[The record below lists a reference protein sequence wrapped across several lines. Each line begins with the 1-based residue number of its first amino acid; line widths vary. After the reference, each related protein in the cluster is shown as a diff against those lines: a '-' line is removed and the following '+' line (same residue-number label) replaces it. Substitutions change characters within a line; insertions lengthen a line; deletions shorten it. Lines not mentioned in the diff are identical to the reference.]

1 MSRRPPS
8 IRRRPRGG
16 AAFTF
21 ASCAALAAWASSG
34 ELHAQFAPTGQFTP
48 PAPPFPLLRDFVGG
62 EFVNQETE
70 LIEPIL
76 WIPGASGVPDLLA
89 VCNEPDDRVV
99 FLDANLN
106 TVAEVF
112 VGAGPAALAKNPAAP
127 ELWVSLR
134 NQASVAVIDLV
145 KFEIAA
151 IVRRDWQPGAV
162 GIGSAAAPGGI
173 AFANQRAF
181 IAATQSDELLVFSA
195 VAPYGF
201 IAAIALAASHHGAPA
216 RLNDP
221 FAVTSFGGRIWVTSH
236 LSGNNS
242 IARIAGG
249 VDLEDGDGTPST
261 ADDVG
266 AGALGPDDVSIVK
279 LGTGAL
285 SGLNLPDFDL
295 AAVDPA
301 TLAVVGMARGVG
313 TVLFDVE
320 GNPQSNRLVVSN
332 LESRNADFVGESSFP
347 DGRVAFNRFTTVN
360 PSTLKLTGAPALT
373 ELLAGGVSIVMPT
386 DVEFGATGRMFV
398 AGYCSANVGV
408 WDPAG
413 AFQGAIPT
421 ESGPRGVTLAAA
433 SARLY
438 VLNRGANS
446 VQWFDVAN
454 PATVPAAAG
463 RTIALR
469 DPTPARVK
477 AGRQEFLKPNSALA
491 TANCASCHI
500 DARFDGLAWNLS
512 KTLAED
518 TSGLP
523 PADFR
528 DRKGVM
534 ITQSLAQLEASAP
547 FHWRGEQEDIESF
560 NGAFAGLLKGQPLDD
575 PQLLDLKE
583 YLLSIRLPP
592 NPRQSM
598 NRMLSDGAAPGQ
610 IPFFNRCVFC
620 HLLPV
625 GTSGDLTERLIG
637 DEQGPLDAFP
647 EVDPFATET
656 AMLRGLW
663 LRGSDECDIDRS
675 GAVERVRV
683 SGYGLVHEGIVDDL
697 DQFLDE
703 FFPDMA
709 ADHAAV
715 RDFVDQLDSGLAPAT
730 LFSEVLDG
738 STANTARARA
748 IEEFLLVQADMG
760 WCDAAARGL
769 LDAGSGMVAVGLVW
783 RRATATAPGFFATD
797 DVSATPITYTFA
809 QLEQKAAAGQARLYF
824 VGAPVGSG
832 ERLGVDRDRDGLF
845 DRDELQAGT
854 QPAVPDSDRDGLW
867 DGYDLQPT
875 VKGAGA
881 PVGAPSL
888 VPGSV
893 RLVHATSNAIKLT
906 YETDQ
911 LSPTIVQFGISPT
924 ALTWTAGDG
933 FQPTGV
939 GTPNHWRRFHSVV
952 LGPQP
957 LATPPLERL
966 AAGTQHWIRIDTQ
979 GQNGATFLSGPVV
992 SQADSGWL
1000 LGTALQ
1006 TVDNNLLP
1014 GGQGIGVTFRASELA
1029 FTQNAAGATL
1039 GTFDYAVRA
1048 TFAITF
1054 NASGSPVSLAGLAV
1068 PGRFT
1073 LYTATGGYTT
1083 VAVQS
1088 TIVLDP
1094 TSGEFVA
1101 DFVVD
1106 DLPAPGHG
1114 SGEDVTFDLPMWIE
1128 VAQPVGGTAKIDFP
1142 FTIDDNGTPDD
1153 TTDDR
1158 LIKGDWSDSVSHA
1171 KTTAN

>member
-1 MSRRPPS
+1 MLRRPSPA
-8 IRRRPRGG
+8 RRL
-16 AAFTF
+16 AA
-21 ASCAALAAWASSG
+21 AAVVPLLAGLAAALAPAP
-34 ELHAQFAPTGQFTP
+34 LFAQFAP

-62 EFVNQETE
+62 EWVNQETE

-76 WIPGASGVPDLLA
+76 WIPGAGGVPDLLA

-99 FLDANLN
+99 FLDASLN
-106 TVAEVF
+106 MVAEVF
-112 VGAGPAALAKNPAAP
+112 VGAGPASLAKNPAAP
-127 ELWVSLR
+127 ELWVSVR
-134 NQASVAVIDLV
+134 NQACVVVIDLAT
-145 KFEIAA
+145 FAIAGIA
-151 IVRRDWQPGAV
+151 RRDWQPGV
-162 GIGSAAAPGGI
+162 DGIGNAAAPGGI
-173 AFANQRAF
+173 AFANSRAF
-181 IAATQSDELLVFSA
+181 VAATQADELLVFSA
-195 VAPYGF
+195 TAPYPF
-201 IAAIALAASHHGAPA
+201 LAAIPLAASHHGAPA

-221 FAVTSFGGRIWVTSH
+221 FAVASFGGRIWVTSH
-236 LSGNNS
+236 LSGNQTIS
-242 IARIAGG
+242 RIAGG

-266 AGALGPDDVSIVK
+266 AGALGPDDVAIVK
-279 LGTGAL
+279 LG
-285 SGLNLPDFDL
+285 SGPLAGLQLPDFDV

-320 GNPQSNRLVVSN
+320 GDPTANRLAVTN
-332 LESRNADFVGESSFP
+332 LDARNAEFIGESSFP

-360 PSTLKLTGAPALT
+360 PSTLKVSGAPVLT
-373 ELLAGGVSIVMPT
+373 ELLAGGASVVMPT
-386 DVEFGATGRMFV
+386 DAEFSATGRLFV

-421 ESGPRGVTLAAA
+421 ESGPRGVTLAAT

-446 VQWFDVAN
+446 VQWFDVSN
-454 PATVPAAAG
+454 PATVPTTSG
-463 RTIALR
+463 RTVALR
-469 DPTPARVK
+469 DPTPTRVK
-477 AGRQEFLKPNSALA
+477 AGRQEFLKPNSALG
-491 TANCASCHI
+491 TTNCATCHI
-500 DARFDGLAWNLS
+500 DARFDGIAWNLS
-512 KTLAED
+512 QTLAED

-534 ITQSLAQLEASAP
+534 LTQSLAQLEASAP
-547 FHWRGEQEDIESF
+547 FHWRGEQEDVESF
-560 NGAFAGLLKGQPLDD
+560 NGAFAGLLKGQLLGDEE
-575 PQLLDLKE
+575 LLDLKE

-592 NPRQSM
+592 NPRQPL
-598 NRMLSDGAAPGQ
+598 NRMLAVGAAPGQ
-610 IPFFNRCVFC
+610 VPFFNRCVFC
-620 HLLPV
+620 HLLPL
-625 GTSGDLTERLIG
+625 GTSGDLTENLIG

-656 AMLRGLW
+656 AQLRGLW
-663 LRGSDECDIDRS
+663 LRGSDECDIDRT

-703 FFPDMA
+703 FFPDLS
-709 ADHAAV
+709 ADHDAV

-730 LFSEVLDG
+730 LFSELLD
-738 STANTARARA
+738 SATAHTARARA
-748 IEEFLLVQADMG
+748 IEEFLLVQADTG
-760 WCDAAARGL
+760 WCDVAVRGV
-769 LDAGSGMVAVGLVW
+769 LDEGAGMVAVGLVW
-783 RRATATAPGFFATD
+783 RRATATTSGFFATD
-797 DVSATPITYTFA
+797 DDATTPVTWTFA

-854 QPAVPDSDRDGLW
+854 QPAVVDSDRDGLW

-881 PVGAPSL
+881 PAGAPAL
-888 VPGSV
+888 VPGSL
-893 RLVHATSNAIKLT
+893 RLVHATTNAIKLT

-911 LSPTIVQFGISPT
+911 LSPTIVQFGPSPT
-924 ALTWTAGDG
+924 SLPWTAGDG
-933 FQPTGV
+933 LQPTGT

-966 AAGTQHWIRIDTQ
+966 AAGTLHWIRVDTQ
-979 GQNGATFLSGPVV
+979 GQNGATFSSGPVV
-992 SQADSGWL
+992 GQADSGWL

-1014 GGQGIGVTFRASELA
+1014 GGQGTGVTFHASALA
-1029 FTQNAAGATL
+1029 FTQNAAGSAA

-1048 TFAITF
+1048 TFAISF
-1054 NASGSPVSLAGLAV
+1054 NANGTPVSLAGLAV

-1073 LYTATGGYTT
+1073 LDTPTGGYTT

-1088 TIVLDP
+1088 TIVLDAA
-1094 TSGEFVA
+1094 SGAWIA
-1101 DFVVD
+1101 DFAVD

-1128 VAQPVGGTAKIDFP
+1128 VAQPGGGSVKVDFPTKIDDGGTPNDP
-1142 FTIDDNGTPDD
+1142 
-1153 TTDDR
+1153 TDDV
-1158 LIKGDWSDSVSHA
+1158 LIKGDWSDSVAHA
-1171 KTTAN
+1171 ATTAN